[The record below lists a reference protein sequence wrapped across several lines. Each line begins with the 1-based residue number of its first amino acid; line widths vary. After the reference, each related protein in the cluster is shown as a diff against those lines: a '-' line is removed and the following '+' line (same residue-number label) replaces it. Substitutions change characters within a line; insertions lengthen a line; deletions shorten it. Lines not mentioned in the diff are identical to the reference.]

1 MIQLNEINNLLEE
14 RYKNDTL
21 TTLKELPKPNQFK
34 DIQKATKRIQKAI
47 ENKETI
53 NIVGDYD
60 ADGIVSTTIMVE
72 FFKNALGIDVNYII
86 PNRFEHG
93 YGISAKILELI
104 EDGLIITV
112 DNGISAIEAANICK
126 QRGLDL
132 IITDHHTVGSEIPD
146 AYAIVNPKRE
156 DCNFPF
162 SDICG
167 ANVAWYLCANIKQ
180 AFELKYNLMELFD
193 LLTIAVIADV
203 MPMKS
208 MNKAIVKKGLQELS
222 NSKRISIVAIKQRLG
237 LYEIKEDDIGFKIA
251 PLINCAGRMADGKI
265 ALEFLLSKNSLEA
278 NDNLDYLIELNE
290 RRKKEQLFI
299 FEDAKTQVNNDDEVI
314 IVSSQ
319 DWNEGIIGIVAS
331 KLCEKYKKPAFVFSQ
346 KDGYFKGSGRSLGDI
361 HLYELIDSVRE
372 LTINFGGHKGAAG
385 LSVSVDLMPQFKEQ
399 INQNAKDI
407 TRYPFEYS
415 ETLCRLELG
424 NVNNEIHDLI
434 TFYRPY
440 GLENL
445 LPIFRFENIKI
456 EQVKRIGKNKEFKK
470 LLLSDGIVYV
480 DLLVFSD
487 EDRFI
492 EGENISFSASIEKNV
507 FRDNVTYNLLFKEL
521 YI

>member
-1 MIQLNEINNLLEE
+1 MIHLNEIKNLLEA
-14 RYKNDTL
+14 RYKDDTL
-21 TTLKELPKPNQFK
+21 TTLKELPKPDNFK
-34 DIQKATKRIQKAI
+34 DMQKATNRIKQAI

-86 PNRFEHG
+86 PNRFKHG

-112 DNGISAIEAANICK
+112 DNGISALEAADICK

-132 IITDHHTVGSEIPD
+132 IITDHHTVGSKVPD

-180 AFELKYNLMELFD
+180 SFDLQYNLMELFD

-208 MNKAIVKKGLQELS
+208 MNKTIVKRGLQELS
-222 NSKRISIVAIKQRLG
+222 NSQRISIVALKQRLG
-237 LYEIKEDDIGFKIA
+237 LHEIKEDDIGFKIA

-265 ALEFLLSKNSLEA
+265 ALEFLLSRTIQEA

-290 RRKKEQLFI
+290 RRKQEQLFI
-299 FEDAKTQVNNDDEVI
+299 FEDAKTQVNSDDEVI
-314 IVSSQ
+314 IVASK

-331 KLCEKYKKPAFVFSQ
+331 KLCEKYKKPAFVFTQ
-346 KDGYFKGSGRSLGDI
+346 KEGYFKGSGRSLGDI
-361 HLYELIDSVRE
+361 HLYELIDGVRE
-372 LTINFGGHKGAAG
+372 LTLNFGGHKGAAG
-385 LSVSVDLMPQFKEQ
+385 LSVAIDDMSQFQEQ
-399 INQNAKDI
+399 INNSAKTI
-407 TRYPFEYS
+407 IKYPFEYS
-415 ETLCRLELG
+415 ETLCSLDLSYING
-424 NVNNEIHDLI
+424 TLYDLI
-434 TFYRPY
+434 TSFRPY

-456 EQVKRIGKNKEFKK
+456 EQINFIGRNKEFKK
-470 LLLSDGIVYV
+470 IVLSDGIYFV

-487 EDRFI
+487 EDRFV
-492 EGENISFSASIEKNV
+492 EGDSISFSASIEKNV
-507 FRDNVTYNLLFKEL
+507 FRDNTSYNLMLKEL